1 MQLFPVLF
9 GIGYRRATL
18 HLDTY
23 LLRDDVT
30 LRPVEQDEVRIVQH
44 CGDIDVAKLIKQDSL
59 AVVASVLP
67 NELEDV
73 DLCTLAFDEGSQ
85 CTALC
90 GFADG
95 HDAMI
100 LYCYDKIH
108 RIIRDIKLAYTHVC
122 NGVFLKSQ
130 VYSSHIWS
138 MNIRPFNSRTVGVQK
153 RRALNIFMQTET
165 ARGKYFAKYGERIAS
180 SLGMPFQTDAE
191 RQALFDSLPA
201 LASRQTAEPDDL
213 PRSSCWSF
221 TQAPPA
227 PKLGS
232 WFAWNRTASSQ
243 LPEFDAGKMILEFW
257 LDGRDAPPDPDDS
270 AVQFHELEKLGK
282 AKTPQETLRRM
293 KMSNHPPCRRYS
305 WGVVPL

>member
-1 MQLFPVLF
+1 MQLLPVLF
-9 GIGYRRATL
+9 GIRYRRATL
-18 HLDTY
+18 HLDIY

-30 LRPVEQDEVRIVQH
+30 LRPVGQDEVRIVQP
-44 CGDIDVAKLIKQDSL
+44 CGDIDVAKIIKRDSL

-90 GFADG
+90 GFTDG
-95 HDAMI
+95 NDAMI

-153 RRALNIFMQTET
+153 RRSISLCRPRRLVASISPSMASALPVPWVC
-165 ARGKYFAKYGERIAS
+165 
-180 SLGMPFQTDAE
+180 PF
-191 RQALFDSLPA
+191 
-201 LASRQTAEPDDL
+201 
-213 PRSSCWSF
+213 
-221 TQAPPA
+221 
-227 PKLGS
+227 
-232 WFAWNRTASSQ
+232 
-243 LPEFDAGKMILEFW
+243 
-257 LDGRDAPPDPDDS
+257 
-270 AVQFHELEKLGK
+270 
-282 AKTPQETLRRM
+282 RRM
-293 KMSNHPPCRRYS
+293 PTGKPYSTVSQYWLHDRRRSLTTFLNPLVGPSPKHHQPLS
-305 WGVVPL
+305 WAAGLHGTGRLRVNCLNLMRGR